1 MKREGE
7 GGGGRRENAA
17 VYVRVFFSDFFLRPP
32 LPAGGMRCLQLFSL
46 SFFSFGIRKNFF
58 AASEEIMTQKQ
69 KKGRE
74 GEYFYVLSAQPP

>member
-1 MKREGE
+1 MQQFT
-7 GGGGRRENAA
+7 
-17 VYVRVFFSDFFLRPP
+17 YVPSFLTFSCDPSP